1 MDKAERDYAFLREC
15 FCEVLHEIG
24 ESEVAAVL
32 SPVAGAGA
40 AIHSQTAAQA
50 QSIAFT
56 LLNLAEENAAA
67 QHQRSVEAAEGLAAV
82 TGGWGRSLRQ
92 LKERGISGAEI
103 AAVLPS
109 IRVEAVLTAHPTEAK
124 RATALG
130 CHRELYLLLVRS
142 ENQMWTPLERRLIRE
157 EIKGVL
163 ERLWRAGE
171 ILIQKPDVS
180 AELRNVVHYL
190 RGVFPLALPALDAR
204 LRAAW
209 EENGFDPAELDA
221 PGRLPRLAFG
231 DWVGGDRDGHPF
243 VTAETTAATLRQ
255 LRSQALALLH
265 ERLTSVAA
273 RLSLSELLQ
282 EPSAELAE
290 YVAELSR
297 KLGERGEH
305 AIRRN
310 PQEPWRQ
317 LTNLIVAQLPSSD
330 APGFDGTDSA
340 VIDRRYSDA
349 GGDASAAP
357 ASYKSPADLLA
368 DLRFLRE
375 SLLKTGATRL
385 ARMELEP
392 VMRIVETF
400 GFHLAALD
408 VRENSRVHDIAI
420 SQLLEA
426 AALPDTQFAQW
437 DEAQRCAFLDR
448 ELLSPRPFAQ
458 ADATLPKEA
467 EGVRSCYRVL
477 ATHLEANGPG
487 GVGALIVS
495 MTRNVSDL
503 LAVYLLAREAGLA
516 IATLDGLVC
525 QLPVVPLFET
535 IDDLERSA
543 SILDEF
549 LAHPFTCR
557 SLEHHRAMHGAET
570 LVQQVMIGY
579 SDSNKDGGIFASHWH
594 LYRAQEEL
602 AQVGRKHG
610 VGIRFFHGRGGT
622 ISRGAG
628 PTHRFLSALP
638 PGARSGDL
646 RMTEQGETIAQKY
659 ANYITAV
666 HNLELLLAGVT
677 GTSIGSS
684 PRDEIPEGLQPAM
697 DRLTETS
704 RGAYEALLQ
713 TDGFLTFFR
722 QATPIDVIESSRIGS
737 RPSRRSGQASLD
749 DLRAIPW
756 VFSWSQA
763 RFYLPSWFGVGS
775 ALEEL
780 MAGDAPA
787 FELLCRHASTWPPLR
802 YLLMNVS
809 TSVLQADL
817 ALMREYSEL
826 VDDDGIRER
835 VFGVIEAEFERTRRM
850 VEKVFGADL
859 LARRPR
865 LSRVLKLRQP
875 GLEMLHRRQIE
886 LLRQWRA
893 DERSDDAAND
903 PAFIELLVTVNAIAS
918 GLRTTG

>member
-1 MDKAERDYAFLREC
+1 MVEMEKAERDYEFLREC
-15 FCEVLHEIG
+15 FREVLQEIG
-24 ESEVAAVL
+24 ERDVANVL
-32 SPVAGAGA
+32 ASPGETGA
-40 AIHSQTAAQA
+40 AIHSQAAAQA

-67 QHQRSVEAAEGLAAV
+67 QHQRAIETTEGLAAV
-82 TGGWGRSLRQ
+82 TGGWGRALQQ
-92 LKERGISGAEI
+92 LKERGMSGAQI
-103 AAVLPS
+103 AAALPS

-130 CHRELYLLLVRS
+130 CHRELYLLLVKS

-190 RGVFPLALPALDAR
+190 REVFPLALPALDAR

-209 EENGFDPAELDA
+209 EECGFDAAELDA
-221 PGRLPRLAFG
+221 PERLPRVAFG

-243 VTAETTAATLRQ
+243 VTAEVTAATLRE
-255 LRSQALALLH
+255 LRARALALLH
-265 ERLTSVAA
+265 ERLANVAA

-282 EPSAELAE
+282 EPPGELLQ
-290 YVAELSR
+290 YVARLAGQ
-297 KLGERGEH
+297 LGARGEQ

-317 LTNLIVAQLPSSD
+317 LTNLIVAQLPSAENAD
-330 APGFDGTDSA
+330 AM
-340 VIDRRYSDA
+340 
-349 GGDASAAP
+349 
-357 ASYKSPADLLA
+357 SYKSPADLLA

-375 SLLKTGATRL
+375 SLLKAGAARL
-385 ARMELEP
+385 ARIELEP
-392 VMRIVETF
+392 VIRIVETF

-408 VRENSRVHDIAI
+408 VRQNSRVHDIAI

-426 AALPDTQFAQW
+426 AALPDTRFAEW
-437 DEAQRCAFLDR
+437 DEAQRRAFLDR
-448 ELLSPRPFAQ
+448 ELSSPRPFAQ
-458 ADATLPKEA
+458 ADATLPPEA
-467 EGVRSCYRVL
+467 DGVRSCYRVL
-477 ATHLEANGPG
+477 ATHLATNGPG

-495 MTRNVSDL
+495 MTRSVSDL

-516 IATLDGLVC
+516 IATPDGPVC

-543 SILDEF
+543 AILDEF
-549 LAHPFTCR
+549 LAHPFTRR
-557 SLEHHRAMHGAET
+557 SLEHHRGVQGGAA

-602 AQVGRKHG
+602 AEIGRKHG
-610 VGIRFFHGRGGT
+610 VSIRFFHGRGGT

-638 PGARSGDL
+638 PSSRSGDL

-666 HNLELLLAGVT
+666 HNLELLLAGVA
-677 GTSIGSS
+677 GSSIGAIT
-684 PRDEIPEGLQPAM
+684 REDIPQGVQSVM
-697 DRLTETS
+697 NRLTRTS
-704 RGAYEALLQ
+704 RSAYEALLQ

-737 RPSRRSGQASLD
+737 RPSRRSGQQSLG

-780 MAGDAPA
+780 MMRDAPA
-787 FELLCRHASTWPPLR
+787 FALLCRHASTWPPLR

-817 ALMREYSEL
+817 ALMREYAQL
-826 VDDDGIRER
+826 VDEEAIRDR
-835 VFGVIEAEFERTRRM
+835 VYDVIAAEFDRTRRM

-865 LSRVLKLRQP
+865 LARVLKLRQP

-886 LLRQWRA
+886 LLRGWRGE
-893 DERSDDAAND
+893 ERNDDDAASD
-903 PAFIELLVTVNAIAS
+903 PIFIELLVTVNAIAS

>member
-1 MDKAERDYAFLREC
+1 MEKAERDYEFLREC
-15 FCEVLHEIG
+15 FCEVLHEVG
-24 ESEVAAVL
+24 ESGVAQVL
-32 SPVAGAGA
+32 SPAPGAGV
-40 AIHSQTAAQA
+40 AIHSQAAAQA
-50 QSIAFT
+50 QSIAFQ
-56 LLNLAEENAAA
+56 LLNLAEENATA
-67 QHQRSVEAAEGLAAV
+67 QHQRAIEATEGLAGI
-82 TGGWGRSLRQ
+82 TGGWGRTLEQ
-92 LKERGISGAEI
+92 LKQRGMSGAEI

-171 ILIQKPDVS
+171 ILIQKPDVT

-190 RGVFPLALPALDAR
+190 REVFPLALPALDAR

-209 EENGFDPAELDA
+209 DESGFDAAELDA

-231 DWVGGDRDGHPF
+231 SWVGGDRDGHPL
-243 VTAETTAATLRQ
+243 VTAETTAMALRE

-265 ERLTSVAA
+265 QRLTNVAA

-282 EPSAELAE
+282 EPPGELLE
-290 YVAELSR
+290 YVARLSR
-297 KLGERGEH
+297 QLGERGEH
-305 AIRRN
+305 SIRRN

-317 LTNLIVAQLPSSD
+317 LTNLIIAQLPPFGATGD
-330 APGFDGTDSA
+330 AP
-340 VIDRRYSDA
+340 
-349 GGDASAAP
+349 AAP
-357 ASYKSPADLLA
+357 TSYNSPANLLA
-368 DLRFLRE
+368 DLGFLRE
-375 SLLKTGATRL
+375 SLLKAGATRL
-385 ARMELEP
+385 ARMEVDP
-392 VMRIVETF
+392 VIRIVETF
-400 GFHLAALD
+400 GFHLAVLD
-408 VRENSRVHDIAI
+408 VRENSRVHVIAI
-420 SQLLEA
+420 SQLLQA
-426 AALPDTQFAQW
+426 AALPDTHFGEW
-437 DEAQRCAFLDR
+437 DEAQRVAFLDR
-448 ELLSPRPFAQ
+448 ELLTARPFAQ
-458 ADATLPKEA
+458 TDATLPPEA

-477 ATHLEANGPG
+477 AAYLETNGPG
-487 GVGALIVS
+487 GVGSLIVS

-516 IATLDGLVC
+516 ISAPDGLVC
-525 QLPVVPLFET
+525 QVPVVPLFET
-535 IDDLERSA
+535 LGDLSRSA
-543 SILDEF
+543 AILDEF
-549 LAHPFTCR
+549 LAHPFTRR
-557 SLEHHRAMHGAET
+557 SLEHHRVVQGGAT
-570 LVQQVMIGY
+570 PVQQVMIGY
-579 SDSNKDGGIFASHWH
+579 SDSNKDGGIFASHWR

-602 AQVGRKHG
+602 VQVGHKHG
-610 VGIRFFHGRGGT
+610 VRIRFFHGRGGT

-628 PTHRFLSALP
+628 PTDRFLSALP
-638 PGARSGDL
+638 PSARSGDL

-677 GTSIGSS
+677 GTSIGSIAREDV
-684 PRDEIPEGLQPAM
+684 PHGLQPVM
-697 DRLTETS
+697 DRLTEMS
-704 RGAYEALLQ
+704 RSAYEALLQ

-722 QATPIDVIESSRIGS
+722 LATPIDVIESSRIGS
-737 RPSRRSGQASLD
+737 RPSRRTGQQSLE

-763 RFYLPSWFGVGS
+763 RFYLPSWYAVGS

-780 MAGDAPA
+780 MMHDAPA
-787 FELLCRHASTWPPLR
+787 FETLCRHASTWPPLH
-802 YLLMNVS
+802 YLLINVS

-817 ALMREYSEL
+817 ALMREYAQL

-835 VFGVIEAEFERTRRM
+835 VYGVIEAEFNRTRRM

-865 LSRVLKLRQP
+865 LSRVLQLRQP

-886 LLRQWRA
+886 LLRRWRG
-893 DERSDDAAND
+893 DERTDDAASD
-903 PAFIELLVTVNAIAS
+903 PTFIELLVTVNAIAS

>member
-1 MDKAERDYAFLREC
+1 
-15 FCEVLHEIG
+15 
-24 ESEVAAVL
+24 
-32 SPVAGAGA
+32 
-40 AIHSQTAAQA
+40 
-50 QSIAFT
+50 
-56 LLNLAEENAAA
+56 EENAAA
-67 QHQRSVEAAEGLAAV
+67 QHQRAVETTEGLAG
-82 TGGWGRSLRQ
+82 TTDGWGRALQQ
-92 LKERGISGAEI
+92 LKERGMSGAEI
-103 AAVLPS
+103 AVMLPS

-130 CHRELYLLLVRS
+130 CHRELYLQLVRS

-171 ILIQKPDVS
+171 ILIQKPDVT

-190 RGVFPLALPALDAR
+190 REVFPLALPALDAR

-209 EENGFDPAELDA
+209 QENGFDATELDA
-221 PGRLPRLAFG
+221 PERLPRLAFG
-231 DWVGGDRDGHPF
+231 SWVGGDRDGHPL
-243 VTAETTAATLRQ
+243 VTAEVTAATLRE
-255 LRSQALALLH
+255 LRSHALALLYQ
-265 ERLTSVAA
+265 RLTNVAA

-282 EPSAELAE
+282 EPPGELLD
-290 YVAELSR
+290 YVARLSR
-297 KLGERGEH
+297 QLGERGEH

-330 APGFDGTDSA
+330 TRGLQRTHSA
-340 VIDRRYSDA
+340 VIDRRYGIAADA
-349 GGDASAAP
+349 PAAP
-357 ASYKSPADLLA
+357 TSYNSPADLLV

-375 SLLKTGATRL
+375 SLLKAGATRL
-385 ARMELEP
+385 ARMELDP
-392 VMRIVETF
+392 VMRVVETF
-400 GFHLAALD
+400 GFHLAAVD
-408 VRENSRVHDIAI
+408 VRENSRVHDLAI

-426 AALPDTQFAQW
+426 AALPDTEFGKW
-437 DEAQRCAFLDR
+437 DEAQRLAFLDR

-458 ADATLPKEA
+458 TDATLPREA

-477 ATHLEANGPG
+477 AAHLETNGPG

-516 IATLDGLVC
+516 IGTPDGLVC
-525 QLPVVPLFET
+525 HLPVVPLFET
-535 IDDLERSA
+535 LSDLERSA
-543 SILDEF
+543 AILDQF
-549 LAHPFTCR
+549 LAHPFTRRC
-557 SLEHHRAMHGAET
+557 LEHHRVVQGGAMP
-570 LVQQVMIGY
+570 VQQVMIGY
-579 SDSNKDGGIFASHWH
+579 SDSNKDGGIFASQWR

-602 AQVGRKHG
+602 AQVGQKHG
-610 VGIRFFHGRGGT
+610 VSIRFFHGRGGT

-628 PTHRFLSALP
+628 PTHRFLNALP
-638 PGARSGDL
+638 PSARSGDF
-646 RMTEQGETIAQKY
+646 RITEQGETIAQKY

-677 GTSIGSS
+677 GTSIGAIARADV
-684 PRDEIPEGLQPAM
+684 PDGLQPVM

-713 TDGFLTFFR
+713 TDDFLSFFR

-737 RPSRRSGQASLD
+737 RPSRRTGQQSLG

-763 RFYLPSWFGVGS
+763 RFYLPSWYGVGS

-780 MAGDAPA
+780 MMGDAPA
-787 FELLCRHASTWPPLR
+787 FGALCRHASTWPPLR

-809 TSVLQADL
+809 TSVLQADV
-817 ALMREYSEL
+817 ALMREYAQL
-826 VDDDGIRER
+826 VDDAAVRER
-835 VFGVIEAEFERTRRM
+835 VYGVIEAEFHRTRRM
-850 VEKVFGADL
+850 VETVFGADL
-859 LARRPR
+859 LAKRPR
-865 LSRVLKLRQP
+865 LSRVLKLRQS

-886 LLRQWRA
+886 LLRRWRG
-893 DERSDDAAND
+893 DECSDDAASD
-903 PAFIELLVTVNAIAS
+903 PTFIELLVTVNAIAS

>member
-1 MDKAERDYAFLREC
+1 MVEMEKAERDYEFLREC

-24 ESEVAAVL
+24 ESEVAQVVSAA
-32 SPVAGAGA
+32 AGAGVG
-40 AIHSQTAAQA
+40 IHSQAAAQA

-67 QHQRSVEAAEGLAAV
+67 QHQRAIESKEGLAAV
-82 TGGWGRSLRQ
+82 TGGWGRALQQ
-92 LKERGISGAEI
+92 LKERGMTGAEI
-103 AAVLPS
+103 AAALPS

-130 CHRELYLLLVRS
+130 AHRELYLLLVKS

-190 RGVFPLALPALDAR
+190 REVFPLALPALDAR

-209 EENGFDPAELDA
+209 EENGFDAAELDA
-221 PGRLPRLAFG
+221 PERLPQVAFG
-231 DWVGGDRDGHPF
+231 DWVGGDRDGHPL
-243 VTAETTAATLRQ
+243 VTAETTAATLRE

-265 ERLTSVAA
+265 QRLTNVAA

-282 EPSAELAE
+282 EPPAELAE
-290 YVAELSR
+290 YIADLSR
-297 KLGERGEH
+297 KLGERGEQ
-305 AIRRN
+305 AIQRN

-317 LTNLIVAQLPSSD
+317 LTNLIVAQLPSLNAAD
-330 APGFDGTDSA
+330 AA
-340 VIDRRYSDA
+340 
-349 GGDASAAP
+349 AAP
-357 ASYKSPADLLA
+357 ISYESPADLLA

-375 SLLKTGATRL
+375 SLLKAGARRL
-385 ARMELEP
+385 ARIELDP

-408 VRENSRVHDIAI
+408 VRQNSRVHDIAI

-426 AALPDTQFAQW
+426 AALPDTKFSEW
-437 DEAQRCAFLDR
+437 DEAQRRAFVDR

-458 ADATLPKEA
+458 ADATLPREA

-477 ATHLEANGPG
+477 AEHLETNGPG
-487 GVGALIVS
+487 GVGSLIVS

-516 IATLDGLVC
+516 IGTPDGLVC
-525 QLPVVPLFET
+525 HLPVVPLFET
-535 IDDLERSA
+535 LGDLERSA

-549 LAHPFTCR
+549 LKHPFTRR
-557 SLEHHRAMHGAET
+557 SLEHHRAVQGGAT
-570 LVQQVMIGY
+570 PVQQVMIGY

-610 VGIRFFHGRGGT
+610 VTIRFFHGRGGT

-638 PGARSGDL
+638 PSSRSGDL

-677 GTSIGSS
+677 GTSIGSIGHDDV
-684 PRDEIPEGLQPAM
+684 PDGLQPVM
-697 DRLTETS
+697 DRLTQTS
-704 RGAYEALLQ
+704 RSAYEALLK

-737 RPSRRSGQASLD
+737 RPSRRTGQQSLD

-763 RFYLPSWFGVGS
+763 RFYLPSWYAVGS
-775 ALEEL
+775 ALEDL
-780 MAGDAPA
+780 MTADAPA
-787 FELLCRHASTWPPLR
+787 FEALCRHASTWPPLR

-817 ALMREYSEL
+817 ALMREYAQL
-826 VDDDGIRER
+826 VDDERIRER
-835 VFGVIEAEFERTRRM
+835 VYGVIEAEFDRTRRI

-865 LSRVLKLRQP
+865 LSRVLQLRQP

-886 LLRQWRA
+886 LLRRWRA
-893 DERSDDAAND
+893 DDRSDDAASD
-903 PAFIELLVTVNAIAS
+903 PTFIELLVTVNAIAS

>member
-1 MDKAERDYAFLREC
+1 MVEMEKAERDYGFLRDC
-15 FCEVLHEIG
+15 FYEVLHDVG
-24 ESEVAAVL
+24 ETEVAQVL
-32 SPVAGAGA
+32 SPAVGTQGA
-40 AIHSQTAAQA
+40 IRSQAAAQA
-50 QSIAFT
+50 QSIAFQ

-67 QHQRSVEAAEGLAAV
+67 QHQRAVETRDGLAAV
-82 TGGWGRSLRQ
+82 PGGWGSAVRS

-103 AAVLPS
+103 AAALPA

-142 ENQMWTPLERRLIRE
+142 ENQMWTPLERRVIRE

-171 ILIQKPDVS
+171 ILIQKPDVTT
-180 AELRNVVHYL
+180 ELRNVVHYL
-190 RGVFPLALPALDAR
+190 REVFPQALPAIDVR

-209 EENGFDPAELDA
+209 EESGFDAAELDA
-221 PGRLPRLAFG
+221 PERLPRLAFG
-231 DWVGGDRDGHPF
+231 NWVGGDRDGHPF
-243 VTAETTAATLRQ
+243 VTAEVTAATLRE

-265 ERLTSVAA
+265 QRLTNVAA

-282 EPSAELAE
+282 APAAELLE
-290 YVAELSR
+290 YVARLSR
-297 KLGERGEH
+297 QLGERGEV
-305 AIRRN
+305 AVRRN

-317 LTNLIVAQLPSSD
+317 FTNLVVARLPSSD
-330 APGFDGTDSA
+330 AA
-340 VIDRRYSDA
+340 
-349 GGDASAAP
+349 DASAGATC
-357 ASYKSPADLLA
+357 YNSPTDLLA

-375 SLLKTGATRL
+375 SLLKAGATRL
-385 ARMELEP
+385 ARIELDP

-408 VRENSRVHDIAI
+408 VRENSRVHDTAI

-426 AALPDTQFAQW
+426 AALPDTKFSEW
-437 DEAQRCAFLDR
+437 DEAQRRAFVDR

-458 ADATLPKEA
+458 SDATLPREA

-477 ATHLEANGPG
+477 ADHLETNGPG
-487 GVGALIVS
+487 GLGALIVS
-495 MTRNVSDL
+495 MTRSVSDL

-516 IATLDGLVC
+516 IGTPDGLVC

-535 IDDLERSA
+535 LRDLERSA
-543 SILDEF
+543 AILDEF
-549 LAHPFTCR
+549 LAHPFTRR
-557 SLEHHRAMHGAET
+557 SLEHHRAVHGGAT

-594 LYRAQEEL
+594 LYRAQQEL
-602 AQVGRKHG
+602 AQVGRKHD
-610 VGIRFFHGRGGT
+610 VSIRFFHGRGGT

-638 PGARSGDL
+638 PGARSGDF
-646 RMTEQGETIAQKY
+646 RITEQGETIAQKY
-659 ANYITAV
+659 ANHITAV

-677 GTSIGSS
+677 GTSIAALA
-684 PRDEIPEGLQPAM
+684 RDDVPDGLQPVM

-704 RGAYEALLQ
+704 RSAYEALLQ

-737 RPSRRSGQASLD
+737 RPSRRTGQQSLD

-763 RFYLPSWFGVGS
+763 RFYLPSWYAVGS

-780 MAGDAPA
+780 MMHDAPA
-787 FELLCRHASTWPPLR
+787 FDVLCRHAPTWPPLR

-817 ALMREYSEL
+817 ALMREYAQL
-826 VDDDGIRER
+826 VEDEGIRER
-835 VFGVIEAEFERTRRM
+835 VFEAIAAEFDRTRRM
-850 VEKVFGADL
+850 VETVFGADL

-865 LSRVLKLRQP
+865 LARVLELRQR

-886 LLRQWRA
+886 LLRRWRSE
-893 DERSDDAAND
+893 ERSEDAASD
-903 PAFIELLVTVNAIAS
+903 PTFIELLVTVNAIAS